1 MIISSYQLVELESQ
15 MDNQLKIKISN
26 HMTQMSIGEHFGIS
40 SQAVGKWLR
49 KGVIPPRRILP
60 LCEILEW
67 KVTPHEI
74 DPAAYPNPTDGLP
87 SQEASAK

>member
-1 MIISSYQLVELESQ
+1 

-74 DPAAYPNPTDGLP
+74 DPAAYRRNR
-87 SQEASAK
+87 SAVWLIWKMAIYV

>member
-1 MIISSYQLVELESQ
+1 
-15 MDNQLKIKISN
+15 MDNQVKIKISN

-67 KVTPHEI
+67 RVTPHEI

>member
-1 MIISSYQLVELESQ
+1 

-49 KGVIPPRRILP
+49 KRSNSSPS
-60 LCEILEW
+60 
-67 KVTPHEI
+67 H
-74 DPAAYPNPTDGLP
+74 PAVM
-87 SQEASAK
+87 